1 MSMTIA
7 ADKMLARGGAAPDVG
22 HVAPADVMT
31 PADRYEELFVAVQM
45 GRVFDDSKAFVDCIP
60 RAEPSEI
67 VRRYRADRH
76 LPGFDLKRFVKQ
88 HFAHEPA
95 PADRYVADPRQ
106 SLAAH
111 IDGLWPVL
119 SRRPT
124 GHPAHSSLLPL
135 PYDYVVPGGRFSEM
149 YYWDSYFTML
159 GLAQSGRRDLL
170 RSMADNFSFLIDH
183 YGHIPNG
190 NRTYYLSRSQPP
202 VFALMVDLFEA
213 HGVKP
218 ALKYLPELKR
228 EHAYWMSGAE
238 GLAPGDAARHAVRLP
253 DGALL
258 NRYWDERDTPRD
270 EGYLEDVGTA
280 AAGKRAPGEVYRE
293 LRAGAESGWDFSSRW
308 LADPNDLATIRTTS
322 ILPIDLNSFLYK
334 LETQIEKLARAQGDA
349 STADT
354 FRGHALA
361 RRQAIDRY
369 LWNDAEGAF
378 VDYDWQAGAQ
388 RIGLSAALAVPLYVG
403 LATRE
408 QAHRAARALEAR
420 LLTTGG
426 IRTTEQASAQ
436 QWDRSNGWAPLQ
448 WMATR
453 GLIRYGEGTLGREIA
468 HRWLATVAT
477 VYEREYKLVEKYAL
491 HLDVDATRGGG
502 GGEYPL
508 QDGFGW
514 TNGVVRKLLE
524 DHAEHDAHNSR
535 AGEPR
540 KRGARKMHVGDE
552 GGKANNE
559 QAGAD

>member
-22 HVAPADVMT
+22 HVAPADIMT
-31 PADRYEELFVAVQM
+31 PADRYQDLFVAVQM
-45 GRVFDDSKAFVDCIP
+45 GRVFDDSKTFVDCVPLIDP
-60 RAEPSEI
+60 GAI
-67 VRRYRADRH
+67 VRRYHADRH
-76 LPGFDLKRFVKQ
+76 LPGFDLKHFVNA
-88 HFAHEPA
+88 HFAREAA
-95 PADRYVADPRQ
+95 PVDHYVADPRQ

-119 SRRPT
+119 SRRPS
-124 GHPAHSSLLPL
+124 GHPPNSSLLPL

-228 EHAYWMSGAE
+228 EHAYWMDGEE
-238 GLAPGDAARHAVRLP
+238 GLARGDAARHVVRLP

-258 NRYWDERDTPRD
+258 NRYWDERGTPRD
-270 EGYLEDVGTA
+270 EGYVEDVGTA
-280 AAGKRAPGEVYRE
+280 AASARPHDEVYRE

-308 LADPNDLATIRTTS
+308 LTDPHDLATIRTTS

-334 LETQIEKLARAQGDA
+334 LETQIEKLSRAQGDA
-349 STADT
+349 ATAEL
-354 FRGHALA
+354 FRGYAA
-361 RRQAIDRY
+361 SRRQAIDRY
-369 LWNDAEGAF
+369 LWSEADGAF

-388 RIGLSAALAVPLYVG
+388 RSGLTAALAVPLYVG

-408 QAHRAARALEAR
+408 QAHRTARALESR
-420 LLTTGG
+420 LLATGG
-426 IRTTEQASAQ
+426 IRTTEQESSQ
-436 QWDRSNGWAPLQ
+436 QWDRPNGWAPLQ

-453 GLIRYGEGTLGREIA
+453 GLIRYGEGGLGREIA

-477 VYEREYKLVEKYAL
+477 VYEREYKLVEKYSL
-491 HLDVDATRGGG
+491 HHDVDATQGGG

-524 DHAEHDAHNSR
+524 DHADHDAHRSR

-540 KRGARKMHVGDE
+540 KRSGRKTHVDDMASE
-552 GGKANNE
+552 AKE
-559 QAGAD
+559 RQAGAD